1 MRTLVFRT
9 ATIAGA
15 IVAAA
20 CFQDAP
26 ITPTADAP
34 PPDQAILASATSQI
48 LKSAEPAGTKSY
60 IINFSGSL
68 PTDLEAQVS
77 TAGGVVTSRFDQIGI
92 AVASSSDPA
101 FAGRAAKIKGALW
114 ATEDM
119 EVQWVRPERVI
130 DAENQTLVQVVPTLN
145 VGGKPFVFPAGT
157 AHSVAANPHN
167 NHVFVPLA
175 ANNVFPSCLNGCI
188 GVFGA
193 PNEEDHD

>member
-20 CFQDAP
+20 CVQDAP

-68 PTDLEAQVS
+68 PTDLQAQVS

-92 AVASSSDPA
+92 AGASSSGPA
-101 FAGRAAKIKGALW
+101 FAGRAAERVGALW
-114 ATEDM
+114 ASGDLEG
-119 EVQWVRPERVI
+119 RAAGPARVL
-130 DAENQTLVQVVPTLN
+130 EW
-145 VGGKPFVFPAGT
+145 G
-157 AHSVAANPHN
+157 
-167 NHVFVPLA
+167 
-175 ANNVFPSCLNGCI
+175 
-188 GVFGA
+188 
-193 PNEEDHD
+193 